1 VIEVKEELTSEDER
15 NKTLEIMN
23 KYGWEK
29 VRGACW
35 CSLEIKKPNPEKRKE
50 NKKKK

>member
-1 VIEVKEELTSEDER
+1 ME
-15 NKTLEIMN
+15 

-35 CSLEIKKPNPEKRKE
+35 CSLEIKKPNIDIKTPTIL
-50 NKKKK
+50 NIG